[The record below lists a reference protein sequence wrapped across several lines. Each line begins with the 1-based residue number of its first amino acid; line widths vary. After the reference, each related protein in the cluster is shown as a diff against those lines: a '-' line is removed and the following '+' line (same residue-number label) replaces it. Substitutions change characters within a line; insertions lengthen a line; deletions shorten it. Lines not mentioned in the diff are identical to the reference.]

1 MDVGKDALITTGVT
15 AAFTLVGLAPP
26 VFVFGAVTVVA
37 STVAD
42 WVFEKVTGQKMTE
55 AVEAVSDLVLD
66 TVESGLNLV
75 KTGAKKVSEG
85 TAALWSNV
93 KKGWSNLTSGGWSFK
108 FA

>member
-1 MDVGKDALITTGVT
+1 MIATGVT
-15 AAFTLVGLAPP
+15 AAFTLVGFTPP

-55 AVEAVSDLVLD
+55 AVSDLVLD
-66 TVESGLNLV
+66 TVEGGLNLV